1 MGKADEAGDGSRG
14 LFDEADGGVVDGDGR
29 GAACLAEMR
38 RNLCGE
44 VERLLARGLA
54 ARAQDDV

>member
-44 VERLLARGLA
+44 VERLLARSLA
-54 ARAQDDV
+54 ARA

>member
-29 GAACLAEMR
+29 GATCLAEMC

-44 VERLLARGLA
+44 VECLLARGLA